1 MQLFSLPHADPI
13 SLNFNAFY
21 HWFNQLSG
29 TISSLCSIHI
39 HHIAGNG
46 VAGTLLSQFHIL
58 RKQRLVPSLP
68 ATSAGLWLQW
78 YLALTFQ
85 SRIRKQTSAM
95 SVTVFVDFL
104 HLCSTLAFLTITPT
118 LPLCPHFALLPL
130 PSAFSQVCL
139 FVSTWAQTRVAIRSQ
154 RLKGSCNSFLL
165 VGIWL
170 NYSRPSVCQS
180 GGIYS
185 RCSPIVILDNRE
197 RSEVTGTNQPEGKRK
212 KQDTGERE
220 RRKYAAIVFCYQEN
234 DALQEAD
241 TLFSRPTCLSKQR
254 HPNRKLKWGY
264 WNDF

>member
-1 MQLFSLPHADPI
+1 
-13 SLNFNAFY
+13 
-21 HWFNQLSG
+21 
-29 TISSLCSIHI
+29 
-39 HHIAGNG
+39 
-46 VAGTLLSQFHIL
+46 
-58 RKQRLVPSLP
+58 
-68 ATSAGLWLQW
+68 
-78 YLALTFQ
+78 
-85 SRIRKQTSAM
+85 M
-95 SVTVFVDFL
+95 SVTVFVDFP
-104 HLCSTLAFLTITPT
+104 HLCSTLAFLTITPA
-118 LPLCPHFALLPL
+118 LPLCPHLALLLL
-130 PSAFSQVCL
+130 PSVFSQVCL
-139 FVSTWAQTRVAIRSQ
+139 SVSTWAQTRVAIRSQ

-220 RRKYAAIVFCYQEN
+220 TEVCRHFCYQEN
-234 DALQEAD
+234 EALQEAD

-254 HPNRKLKWGY
+254 HPNGKLKWGY